1 MNTNQL
7 IDVLSANLEP
17 VNHDRLRKT
26 LILGMVTGGAAAL
39 AVMLATVGP
48 RPDLL
53 STIHLEWSGI
63 KLLFSLSVVGM
74 GSPLLIRLMQPGLE
88 KETHWT
94 LVWLPFMVA
103 MVAALVAFLFC
114 GHQEWREML
123 LGASTVSPARCLLLI
138 VFFSAIPL
146 AALFWAIREG
156 APTRLKLCG
165 TIAGV
170 VAGGLGAT
178 AYVLTCRSDTMPF
191 IAIWY
196 GTAMAFCGF
205 IGAQI
210 GPRLLRW

>member
-1 MNTNQL
+1 
-7 IDVLSANLEP
+7 
-17 VNHDRLRKT
+17 
-26 LILGMVTGGAAAL
+26 MVTGGAAAF

-48 RPDLL
+48 RTGLL
-53 STIHLEWSGI
+53 STIHLEWSAI

-74 GSPLLIRLMQPGLE
+74 GSPLLIRSMRPSLE
-88 KETHWT
+88 KETSWA
-94 LVWLPFMVA
+94 LVWFPFIVA
-103 MVAALVAFLFC
+103 MVAALVALLFC
-114 GHQEWREML
+114 RHQEWSKML

-138 VFFSAIPL
+138 IFFSAIPL
-146 AALFWAIREG
+146 AALFWALREG
-156 APTRLKLCG
+156 APTRLKPCG

-196 GTAMAFCGF
+196 GAAMAFCGF